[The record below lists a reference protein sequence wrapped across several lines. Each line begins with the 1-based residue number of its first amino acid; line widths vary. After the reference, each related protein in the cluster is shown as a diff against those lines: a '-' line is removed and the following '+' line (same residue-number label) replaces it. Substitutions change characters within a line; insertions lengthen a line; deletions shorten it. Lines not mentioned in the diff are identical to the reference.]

1 MAMNKNSSKKTCIG
15 ILLPSSYFKSRI
27 LTFTNAVRKIL
38 SERYEIISIVFNKQV
53 PLFLYP
59 AKDRVKK
66 EKKKNPVKKSFE
78 IINWYNIFTWNKAFN
93 HIKDKVDILYIP
105 WWTLLVSLPIIRL
118 LNKAKKNGIKT
129 IVEFHNIFDHNVNNF
144 VKFITKRVLR
154 RIINKTDVII
164 AHSREDI
171 LKIQNIKKNNIKITY
186 IPHMAYNFLLSSSDI
201 EVKGLKKELGIDDD
215 KIILLQFGI
224 VRPYKG
230 LEYSIEAL
238 NILKNKGYDVFL
250 LVVGENWINKNQIYK
265 KVKNLNLK
273 ENFLWIDKFVDDS
286 EIVHYYS
293 IADISIYPYSA
304 ASGSGAAQLAFVA
317 KKPVVAS
324 NVGGFK
330 DTIKNMKNGLL
341 CEPENAVSLAE
352 KIELL
357 INSQEIREKI
367 VNNALRDIVEKY
379 NLEKIKN
386 EYFEIIDKLIL
397 NSLVPSQRIDT
408 KKPFAKEETIRVA
421 ILQNFPLNSTK
432 ALSTYLRN
440 IVLEISEI
448 DGIQLTVISC
458 FNEKIMR
465 NVKFNNVTV
474 KGHPYS
480 IKGNL
485 QYTKNAAAIL
495 KKMHKREKFDI
506 IHTLYPLSSLAATVI
521 AEFPKKAN
529 VIYELRSPWIYIGET
544 SGYLPRIFRPIS
556 KRIVAFIEKRLM
568 KKVKGFIF
576 ITEALYDL
584 YKNNLPKNYEYTI
597 IPSGINT
604 SIFFK
609 EKESVNLRKKL
620 NLKEDTIIIGYI
632 GSLEKQRELDVLATY
647 FKIALEEIPNIILV
661 FIGEGS
667 GRKNIENII
676 KDNNLENKIF
686 ILPPVSHE
694 EIGNWINAFDICV
707 SHLPDIFIYHPSF
720 PLKILEYAALN
731 KPVIASDMQPH
742 RDFHKKYSK
751 CYLYSDPE
759 SFILRIKEVIK
770 NDNDQNKFDVNE
782 YSWKNLAKQIVEFYK
797 DVLK

>member
-1 MAMNKNSSKKTCIG
+1 MNDNSSRKACIG
-15 ILLPSSYFKSRI
+15 ILSPSSYFKSGI
-27 LTFTNAVRKIL
+27 LTFTNAVQKIL
-38 SERYEIISIVFNKQV
+38 SERYDIIPIAFNKQV

-59 AKDRVKK
+59 AKDRVIK

-78 IINWYNIFTWNKAFN
+78 IINWYNIFTWNKAFKQ
-93 HIKDKVDILYIP
+93 IKDKVDILYIP

-129 IVEFHNIFDHNVNNF
+129 IVEFHNVFDHNVNNF
-144 VKFITKRVLR
+144 IKFITKRVLK

-164 AHSREDI
+164 AHSRGDM
-171 LKIQNIKKNNIKITY
+171 LKIQDIKKNNIKITY
-186 IPHMAYNFLLSSSDI
+186 IPHMAYNFLLSSDI
-201 EVKGLKKELGIDDD
+201 EVKSLKEELGIDDD

-238 NILKNKGYDVFL
+238 NILRNKGYNVFL
-250 LVVGENWINKNQIYK
+250 LVVGENWINKNQVYK
-265 KVKNLNLK
+265 KVRNLNLE
-273 ENFLWIDKFVDDS
+273 ENFLWIDKFIDDN
-286 EIVHYYS
+286 EIARYYS

-304 ASGSGAAQLAFVA
+304 ASGSGAAQLAFAA

-324 NVGGFK
+324 KVGGFK

-352 KIELL
+352 KIEIL
-357 INSQEIREKI
+357 INSPEIREEI

-379 NLEKIKN
+379 KLEEIRN
-386 EYFEIIDKLIL
+386 EYYKIIDKLIL
-397 NSLVPSQRIDT
+397 NDIVPSQGIDSE
-408 KKPFAKEETIRVA
+408 KLIAKEETIRVA
-421 ILQNFPLNSTK
+421 ILQNFHLNSTK

-440 IVLEISEI
+440 IVFELSEI
-448 DGIQLTVISC
+448 DGIELTVISC
-458 FNEKIMR
+458 FNEKIME
-465 NVKFNNVTV
+465 NVNFNNITV

-506 IHTLYPLSSLAATVI
+506 IHTLYPLSSLAASI
-521 AEFPKKAN
+521 MAEFPKKAN

-544 SGYLPRIFRPIS
+544 SGYLPRIFRSLS

-568 KKVKGFIF
+568 RKVKGFIF

-584 YKNNLPKNYEYTI
+584 YKNKLPKNYKYTI

-604 SIFFK
+604 NIFSK
-609 EKESVNLRKKL
+609 EKDTVDLRKKL
-620 NLKEDTIIIGYI
+620 NLKEDTTIIGYI

-647 FKIALEEIPNIILV
+647 FKKALEEIPNIILV

-667 GRKNIENII
+667 GRKRIENII
-676 KDNNLENKIF
+676 KNNNLESKIF

-694 EIGNWINAFDICV
+694 KIGNWINAFDICV
-707 SHLPDIFIYHPSF
+707 SHLPDIFIYRPSF

-742 RDFHKKYSK
+742 RNFHEKYSK
-751 CYLYSDPE
+751 CYLYSDSE
-759 SFILRIKEVIK
+759 SFILRIKEVLEAE
-770 NDNDQNKFDVNE
+770 NDQNKFDVNE
-782 YSWKNLAKQIVEFYK
+782 YSWKNLAKQIAEFYK
-797 DVLK
+797 EVLK

>member
-1 MAMNKNSSKKTCIG
+1 MVMNDNSSRKACIG
-15 ILLPSSYFKSRI
+15 ILSPSSYFKSGI
-27 LTFTNAVRKIL
+27 LTFTNAVQKIL
-38 SERYEIISIVFNKQV
+38 SERYDIIPIAFNKQV

-59 AKDRVKK
+59 AKDRVIK

-78 IINWYNIFTWNKAFN
+78 IINWYNIFTWNKAFKQ
-93 HIKDKVDILYIP
+93 IKDKVDILYIP

-129 IVEFHNIFDHNVNNF
+129 IVEFHNVFDHNVNNF
-144 VKFITKRVLR
+144 IKFITKRVLK

-164 AHSREDI
+164 AHSRGDM
-171 LKIQNIKKNNIKITY
+171 LKIQDIKKNNIKITY
-186 IPHMAYNFLLSSSDI
+186 IPHMAYNFLLSSDI
-201 EVKGLKKELGIDDD
+201 EVKSLKEELGIDDD

-238 NILKNKGYDVFL
+238 NILRNKGYNVFL
-250 LVVGENWINKNQIYK
+250 LVVGENWINKNQVYK
-265 KVKNLNLK
+265 KVRNLNLE
-273 ENFLWIDKFVDDS
+273 ENFLWIDKFIDDN
-286 EIVHYYS
+286 EIARYYS

-304 ASGSGAAQLAFVA
+304 ASGSGASQLAFAA

-324 NVGGFK
+324 KVGGFK

-352 KIELL
+352 KIEIL
-357 INSQEIREKI
+357 INSPEIREEI

-379 NLEKIKN
+379 KLEEIRN
-386 EYFEIIDKLIL
+386 EYYKIIDKLIL
-397 NSLVPSQRIDT
+397 NDIVPSQGIDSE
-408 KKPFAKEETIRVA
+408 KLIAKEETIRVA
-421 ILQNFPLNSTK
+421 ILQNFHLNSTK

-440 IVLEISEI
+440 IVFELSEI
-448 DGIQLTVISC
+448 DGIELTVISC
-458 FNEKIMR
+458 FNEKIME
-465 NVKFNNVTV
+465 NVNFNNITV

-506 IHTLYPLSSLAATVI
+506 IHTLYPLSSLAASI
-521 AEFPKKAN
+521 MAEFPKKAN

-544 SGYLPRIFRPIS
+544 SGYLPRIFRSLS

-568 KKVKGFIF
+568 RKVKGFIF

-584 YKNNLPKNYEYTI
+584 YKNKLPKNYKYTI

-604 SIFFK
+604 NIFSK
-609 EKESVNLRKKL
+609 EKDTVDLRKKL
-620 NLKEDTIIIGYI
+620 NLKEDTTIIGYI

-647 FKIALEEIPNIILV
+647 FKKALEEIPNIILV

-667 GRKNIENII
+667 GRKRIENII
-676 KDNNLENKIF
+676 KNNNLESKIF

-694 EIGNWINAFDICV
+694 KIGNWINAFDICV
-707 SHLPDIFIYHPSF
+707 SHLPDIFIYRPSF

-742 RDFHKKYSK
+742 RNFHEKYSK
-751 CYLYSDPE
+751 CYLYSDSE
-759 SFILRIKEVIK
+759 SFILRIKEVLEAE
-770 NDNDQNKFDVNE
+770 NDQNKFDVNE
-782 YSWKNLAKQIVEFYK
+782 YSWKNLAKQIAEFYK
-797 DVLK
+797 EVLK